1 MKIGV
6 VCPYDVFRGG
16 GVQEHV
22 LAQAAELR
30 KRGYDVKVI
39 TPRPRR
45 SPPLPPQD
53 TIFIGSSAKVKTP
66 ISTSLELGA
75 TFTRDGI
82 DDMLA
87 EEKFDLLHIH
97 EPEVPVLGSQLI
109 AKANC
114 PIVATFHAIFP
125 DTPLARTIVSL
136 RVPYSKSI
144 FSKLKGITAVS
155 DVAAGFVRQQTGR
168 RVLIVPNGI
177 DLKKY
182 HSTTPARNKQPTIV
196 FVGRLEKRKGVLN
209 LLQSYAQLV
218 KKGLEVRLRIVGE
231 GPDREKLEQFV
242 KNHNLS
248 DVSFEGFVDE
258 PTKIRLISQ
267 ADIFCSPALYGESFG
282 IVLLEAMALGTVVVA
297 GNNPGYAS
305 VMQGEGA
312 VSLVDPTDT
321 QAFADKL
328 LHFLTDEAARSKWQ
342 AWAKSYVPQFNYEN
356 IVDKYEALYRRLID
370 SNMKAKS

>member
-30 KRGYDVKVI
+30 RRQHTVKII
-39 TPRPRR
+39 TPRPRNR
-45 SPPLPPQD
+45 PDNPPKNV
-53 TIFIGSSAKVKTP
+53 IFIGSSAKVKTP

-87 EEKFDLLHIH
+87 AEKFDLLHIH

-109 AKANC
+109 AKATC

-125 DTPLARTIVSL
+125 DTPLARTIETF

-144 FSKLKGITAVS
+144 YSKLKGITAVS

-177 DLKKY
+177 DLDKYRPKAIKKPV
-182 HSTTPARNKQPTIV
+182 SDKTIV

-209 LLQSYAQLV
+209 LLAAYRELI
-218 KKGLEVRLRIVGE
+218 KKDKSVHLRIVGE
-231 GPDREKLEQFV
+231 GPERQKLVEFV
-242 KNHNLS
+242 KNNKLS
-248 DVSFEGFVDE
+248 GVSFEGFVDE
-258 PTKIRLISQ
+258 TTKISLIRN
-267 ADIFCSPALYGESFG
+267 ADVFCSPALYGESFG
-282 IVLLEAMALGTVVVA
+282 IVLLEAIALGTVVVA
-297 GNNPGYAS
+297 GNNPGYAA

-312 VSLVDPTDT
+312 SSLVDPSDT
-321 QAFADKL
+321 KAFSAKL
-328 LHFLTDEAARSKWQ
+328 DYFLTNQEARQKWQ
-342 AWAKSYVPQFNYEN
+342 DWAKEYITQFNYQY
-356 IVDKYEALYRRLID
+356 IVDKYESLYKRIMEKRPKD
-370 SNMKAKS
+370 